1 LDLGP
6 LGFHVIFEATWLWR
20 DAALPPPV
28 SVGTGLRWTT
38 IDKPEALRDWE
49 AAWNGLPADS
59 ATPPSARIF
68 LPTLLT
74 NSDIRF
80 VAAYRDQQVVA
91 GAIANRSGDVVG
103 VSNVF
108 AHPDAERSWAGCL
121 ITIINAF
128 PGLPLVGYE
137 RGDELEIAERLG
149 FTAVGPLQVWGYG
162 AEQ

>member
-1 LDLGP
+1 
-6 LGFHVIFEATWLWR
+6 
-20 DAALPPPV
+20 
-28 SVGTGLRWTT
+28 
-38 IDKPEALRDWE
+38 
-49 AAWNGLPADS
+49 
-59 ATPPSARIF
+59 
-68 LPTLLT
+68 
-74 NSDIRF
+74 
-80 VAAYRDQQVVA
+80 VVA
-91 GAIANRSGDVVG
+91 GAIANRTGDVVG

-149 FTAVGPLQVWGYG
+149 FTAVGPLRVWGYG